1 MAIIFDGRKFAQ
13 EKEIKLKAQFA
24 KLAKMGKRP
33 QLVFILLGKNKEAE
47 FYVSLKEKIAMRLGV
62 DFTIKRFSIQTDFP
76 TLNRYIATINQDKN
90 VFGITFEYPL
100 PEKFKKILPTLIAP
114 PKDIDCLTP
123 TNLGR
128 LLLGDWFILP
138 SSVKAT
144 LEILNFALSG
154 KTTDT
159 KNTLKGKQVTLVGF
173 GNLVGRPLSIALKQS
188 GATLTICGSSTKNL
202 ANFTRSAEILISA
215 TGKMGLIKKEMVK
228 KGAIVVDLGYPKAD
242 AADKVKEM
250 AGFLTPV
257 PGGVGPVSI
266 VCLFENLLEAINLI
280 KS

>member
-1 MAIIFDGRKFAQ
+1 MAIIFDGKKFAQ

-24 KLAKMGKRP
+24 KLAKTGRRP
-33 QLVFILLGKNKEAE
+33 QLIFVLVGKNKEAE
-47 FYVSLKEKIAMRLGV
+47 FYVSLKEKAAKRLGI
-62 DFTIKRFSIQTDFP
+62 DFTIKRFSTKTDFP
-76 TLNRYIATINQDKN
+76 TLNRYITTINQDKN
-90 VFGITFEYPL
+90 VSGITFEYPL
-100 PEKFKKILPTLIAP
+100 PEKFKKILPALIAP
-114 PKDIDCLTP
+114 QKDIDCLTP

-138 SSVKAT
+138 SSVEAT
-144 LEILNFALSG
+144 LEILNFALTG
-154 KTTDT
+154 KATYT
-159 KNTLKGKQVTLVGF
+159 NNVFKGKQITLVGF

-202 ANFTRSAEILISA
+202 SNFTGPAEILISA
-215 TGKMGLIKKEMVK
+215 TGKMRLIKKEMVK

-242 AADKVKEM
+242 VAPKVKEI

-266 VCLFENLLEAINLI
+266 VCLFENLLEVIN
-280 KS
+280 SS